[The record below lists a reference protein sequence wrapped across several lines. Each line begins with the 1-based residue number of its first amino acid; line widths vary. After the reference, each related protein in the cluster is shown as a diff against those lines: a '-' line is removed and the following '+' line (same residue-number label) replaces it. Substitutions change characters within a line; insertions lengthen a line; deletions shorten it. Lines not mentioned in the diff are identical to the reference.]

1 MMYLM
6 HALHGLARC
15 VWRVERVHHVDAPE
29 HEHPVLELDLTN
41 SLTGKPPVTGTD
53 LARLQRAPEGA
64 DESAG
69 RRRHDVVDG
78 GGMRVRDV
86 LNAVVGRDGAV
97 RAEHHRLG
105 LGR

>member
-1 MMYLM
+1 MYLM
-6 HALHGLARC
+6 HALHGLARGFG
-15 VWRVERVHHVDAPE
+15 RVERVHHVDAPE
-29 HEHPVLELDLTN
+29 HEHPVLELDLTDG
-41 SLTGKPPVTGTD
+41 LTGEPPVTGTD

-78 GGMRVRDV
+78 GGMRVRYV